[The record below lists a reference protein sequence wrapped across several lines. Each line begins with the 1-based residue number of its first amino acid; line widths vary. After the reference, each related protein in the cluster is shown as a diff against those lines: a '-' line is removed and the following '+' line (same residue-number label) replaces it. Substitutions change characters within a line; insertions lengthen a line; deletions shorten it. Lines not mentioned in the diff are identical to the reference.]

1 MILQVVVKNV
11 TSKRGMKNYE
21 VNIRSI
27 YAMRSCGVVHTGTN
41 RFCGLMNMPSPVR
54 AHSYDEASNKIRDA
68 TEKVAK
74 SSMIAA
80 ASDVKAT
87 DGQDIGVTVDGS
99 WQRRG
104 FSSLNGIVADMAVTS
119 GNVLRC

>member
-1 MILQVVVKNV
+1 MQNCTSQVVENV
-11 TSKRGMKNYE
+11 TSKRGIKSYE

-27 YAMRSCGVVHTGTN
+27 YAMRSCGVGHTGMN
-41 RFCGLMNMPSPVR
+41 RFCGLMNMPPPIR

-68 TEKVAK
+68 AEKVAK

-87 DGQDIGVTVDGS
+87 DGKDIGVTVDG
-99 WQRRG
+99 
-104 FSSLNGIVADMAVTS
+104 T
-119 GNVLRC
+119 

>member
-1 MILQVVVKNV
+1 
-11 TSKRGMKNYE
+11 
-21 VNIRSI
+21 
-27 YAMRSCGVVHTGTN
+27 
-41 RFCGLMNMPSPVR
+41 MPPLLR

-68 TEKVAK
+68 AEKLAK

-87 DGQDIGVTVDGS
+87 NGLDIILVTVDGT

-104 FSSLNGIVADMAVTS
+104 FSSLNGIVAAISVTN
-119 GNVLRC
+119 GNVLDVEVT